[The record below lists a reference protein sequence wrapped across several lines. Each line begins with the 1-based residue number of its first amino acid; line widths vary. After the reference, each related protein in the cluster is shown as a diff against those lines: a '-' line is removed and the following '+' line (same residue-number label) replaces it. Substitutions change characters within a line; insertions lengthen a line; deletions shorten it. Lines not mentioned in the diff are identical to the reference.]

1 MSEATVA
8 LRVVMVSSDISSD
21 IEDGLELNAE
31 PTVILQGGIAA
42 VRAAAVLFG
51 ESVVVTRTPSPDPAA
66 LVKAAVTPPLDR
78 TDESVR
84 WYSGEA
90 TASELL
96 AVAERRAAAIRSVS
110 PDPAALADLDAK
122 GDK

>member
-1 MSEATVA
+1 MDDNDLIRRGDAKRAVWEN
-8 LRVVMVSSDISSD
+8 
-21 IEDGLELNAE
+21 DGTA
-31 PTVILQGGIAA
+31 ILGAIAA
-42 VRAAAVLFG
+42 LPAV
-51 ESVVVTRTPSPDPAA
+51 TPSPDPAA